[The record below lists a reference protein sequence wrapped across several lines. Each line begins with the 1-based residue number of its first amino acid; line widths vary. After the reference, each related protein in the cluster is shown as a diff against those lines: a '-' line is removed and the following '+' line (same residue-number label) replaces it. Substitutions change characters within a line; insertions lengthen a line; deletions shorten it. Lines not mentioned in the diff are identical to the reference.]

1 MTDTRIYS
9 GSSFEREL
17 NYARA
22 VVDGDWVH
30 VSGTTGFDAATMDFP
45 DTVEEQ
51 AERCFATIAAALGE
65 AGSGMEQIVRC
76 RVYVTNAEDF
86 DRAKPV
92 LAKHWAVCRPAATAI
107 VCGLIDPRMKIEIE
121 VTARLQPH
129 DVGR

>member
-30 VSGTTGFDAATMDFP
+30 VSGTTGFDAATMTFP

-51 AERCFATIAAALGE
+51 AERCFATIGDALRQ
-65 AGSGMEQIVRC
+65 AGSGLEKVLRC
-76 RVYVTNAEDF
+76 RVYVTSAEEF
-86 DRAKPV
+86 ERAKPV
-92 LAKHWAVCRPAATAI
+92 LARHWATCRPAATAV

-121 VTARLQPH
+121 VTAR
-129 DVGR
+129 R